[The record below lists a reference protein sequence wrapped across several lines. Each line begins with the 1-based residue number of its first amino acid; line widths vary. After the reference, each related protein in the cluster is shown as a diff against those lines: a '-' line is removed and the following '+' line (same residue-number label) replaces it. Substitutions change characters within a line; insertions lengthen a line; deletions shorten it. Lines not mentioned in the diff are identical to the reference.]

1 MGLRA
6 DEALVAQGLVSSRA
20 RARALIEAGQ
30 VMAADRPVPKPS
42 WTVPDGIALRLLSPD
57 PDYASRGALKLAHA
71 LDQFGVS
78 VDGRTVIDLG
88 ASTGGFCDLML
99 RRGAKQI
106 FAVDVGRGQLLA
118 RLVCDPRVVDLSGTD
133 ARLLDSTLIPVPVEL
148 ITVDLAFISITK
160 AIGPALALAAPGCDL
175 IALVKPQF
183 EAGRQAIGKGGIVR
197 DPADRARALADV
209 RAFIDLQPRWQVIA
223 DSVSPILG
231 GDGNQEFLIH
241 ARCT

>member
-42 WTVPDGIALRLLSPD
+42 WTVPDGINLRLLVPD

-71 LDQFGVS
+71 LDQFGVT
-78 VDGRTVIDLG
+78 VDGRTIIDLG

-106 FAVDVGRGQLLA
+106 FAVDVGRGQLLP
-118 RLVCDPRVVDLSGTD
+118 RLAGDPRVVDLSGTD
-133 ARLLDSTLIPVPVEL
+133 ARLLDATLIPAPVEL

-160 AIGPALALAAPGCDL
+160 AIGPALALAASGCDL

-209 RAFIDLQPRWQVIA
+209 RVFIDLQPRWQVIA
-223 DSVSPILG
+223 DCVSPILG
-231 GDGNQEFLIH
+231 GDGNQEFLLH